1 MSEEALE
8 RPPESGGLKA
18 IEDAGPSDGVMR
30 PSGPPVVLGPA
41 AVKPFWSERFQDE
54 AVLRALRPADLPV
67 EPPELL
73 PDSALS
79 PPKEGVEAFRT
90 FLRLMSENARLWT
103 ERESWAAGQGNR
115 GWGNPSLAFNH
126 PPPWVY
132 GMMSEGQ
139 QREKNMMDSLL
150 EALRSSW
157 VSSGHGEQKGLLGPL
172 SSGGDCGGRGAV
184 HGLSGDQ
191 GGLHGHFGGPRASLM
206 EVFNRVSATSG
217 DVMQGMVEASKTLAR
232 HGFGGQWPEQPSLT
246 QGCGKGYMSGGLQGG
261 TVGGQPGAGQGLSN
275 QPDQPDQSRGPSSSV
290 PQESSSN
297 GRGGQHPAVV
307 VVVEVA
313 IMVLEGTI
321 VVSRQWV
328 RWGVVWV

>member
-1 MSEEALE
+1 MSEEASE
-8 RPPESGGLKA
+8 RTPECGGLKA
-18 IEDAGPSDGVMR
+18 IEDAGPSDGLMR

-41 AVKPFWSERFQDE
+41 AVNPFWSERFQDE

-90 FLRLMSENARLWT
+90 FLRGLMSENARLWT
-103 ERESWAAGQGNR
+103 ERESWAAGQGNH

-157 VSSGHGEQKGLLGPL
+157 VSSGHGGQKG
-172 SSGGDCGGRGAV
+172 SGGDCGGRGAV

-191 GGLHGHFGGPRASLM
+191 GGLHGHFGGPRASL
-206 EVFNRVSATSG
+206 VNGLNSHRYRSSRV
-217 DVMQGMVEASKTLAR
+217 V
-232 HGFGGQWPEQPSLT
+232 
-246 QGCGKGYMSGGLQGG
+246 
-261 TVGGQPGAGQGLSN
+261 
-275 QPDQPDQSRGPSSSV
+275 
-290 PQESSSN
+290 
-297 GRGGQHPAVV
+297 
-307 VVVEVA
+307 
-313 IMVLEGTI
+313 
-321 VVSRQWV
+321 
-328 RWGVVWV
+328 

>member
-1 MSEEALE
+1 MN
-8 RPPESGGLKA
+8 
-18 IEDAGPSDGVMR
+18 
-30 PSGPPVVLGPA
+30 
-41 AVKPFWSERFQDE
+41 PFWSERFQDE

-90 FLRLMSENARLWT
+90 FLHGLMSENARLWT
-103 ERESWAAGQGNR
+103 ERESWAAGQGNH

-191 GGLHGHFGGPRASLM
+191 GGLHGHLGGATCKSHGSVQSCLGDFRRCHAGHGGSFEDFGKAW
-206 EVFNRVSATSG
+206 F
-217 DVMQGMVEASKTLAR
+217 
-232 HGFGGQWPEQPSLT
+232 
-246 QGCGKGYMSGGLQGG
+246 
-261 TVGGQPGAGQGLSN
+261 
-275 QPDQPDQSRGPSSSV
+275 RGSM
-290 PQESSSN
+290 
-297 GRGGQHPAVV
+297 A
-307 VVVEVA
+307 
-313 IMVLEGTI
+313 
-321 VVSRQWV
+321 
-328 RWGVVWV
+328 